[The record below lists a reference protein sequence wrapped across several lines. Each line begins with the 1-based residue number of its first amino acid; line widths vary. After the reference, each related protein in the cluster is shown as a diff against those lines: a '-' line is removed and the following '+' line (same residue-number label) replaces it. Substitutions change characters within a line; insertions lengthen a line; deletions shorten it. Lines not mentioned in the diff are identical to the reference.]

1 MNATKLVL
9 DSALELRST
18 KRSVLFA
25 LADRWDNGNHFPQMV
40 TDIAKDIKR
49 SVSNT
54 RKIMWQLAE
63 LNLVVPYTDG
73 ISNGPWKLNTKHL
86 QAIKADRRKG
96 AKGE

>member
-1 MNATKLVL
+1 MNA
-9 DSALELRST
+9 LERSSDHAQALRSI
-18 KRSVLFA
+18 RQVC
-25 LADRWDNGNHFPQMV
+25 
-40 TDIAKDIKR
+40 
-49 SVSNT
+49 
-54 RKIMWQLAE
+54 E